1 MTIKRRNA
9 VKPIAVHQD
18 MIEAYNSVLL
28 TFFNT
33 YAFAYLKLNFI
44 VLFLITQIS
53 ITGTG

>member
-9 VKPIAVHQD
+9 VKPITVHQD